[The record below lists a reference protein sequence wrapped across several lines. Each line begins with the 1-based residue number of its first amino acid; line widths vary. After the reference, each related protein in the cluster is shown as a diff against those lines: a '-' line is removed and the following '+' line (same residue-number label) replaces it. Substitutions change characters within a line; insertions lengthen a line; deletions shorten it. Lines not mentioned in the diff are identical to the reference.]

1 MPNHVHAILFFPN
14 ANYNLNTIISN
25 AKRFVAY
32 EIIKRLEQLSENKI
46 LQQLEDGVR
55 EREKKKG
62 QLHKVFKESFD
73 AKPIY
78 TRKFLFQKIKYMHL
92 NPVKGKWKLVSD
104 WREYEHSSASFY
116 ELSNVVHYKPLHYD
130 ELH

>member
-1 MPNHVHAILFFPN
+1 
-14 ANYNLNTIISN
+14 
-25 AKRFVAY
+25 
-32 EIIKRLEQLSENKI
+32 LS
-46 LQQLEDGVR
+46 

-62 QLHKVFKESFD
+62 QLHKIFKDSFD

-78 TRKFLFQKIKYMHL
+78 TRKFLLQKIEYIHL

-116 ELSNVVHYKPLHYD
+116 ELNKIMNYEALHYD
-130 ELH
+130 ELY